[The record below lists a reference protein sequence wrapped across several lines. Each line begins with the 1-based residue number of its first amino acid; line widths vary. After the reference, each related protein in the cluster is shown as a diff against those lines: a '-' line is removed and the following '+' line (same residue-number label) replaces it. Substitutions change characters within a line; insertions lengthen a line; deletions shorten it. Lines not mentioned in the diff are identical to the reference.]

1 MKALLTSMAMTSL
14 LLMGSPALAGT
25 GHSHG
30 PSGHSHEQVVKEISR
45 EEATAKAT
53 AEVARLVEAKK
64 IDASWATVKA
74 DADSEEKKTFN
85 ERLEWVIKFKNEAV
99 TDETKRQLYVFL
111 SLNGDYMG
119 ANHTGN

>member
-1 MKALLTSMAMTSL
+1 MKALFTSL
-14 LLMGSPALAGT
+14 AMASLLVTGSPSMAGT

-30 PSGHSHEQVVKEISR
+30 SSGHEHATKKITS
-45 EEATAKAT
+45 EEATTKAT

-64 IDASWATVKA
+64 IDASWTTVKA
-74 DADSEEKKTFN
+74 DSVEQKTFN
-85 ERLEWVIKFKNEAV
+85 EHLEWVIKFKNETV

-111 SLNGDYMG
+111 SLTGDYMG

>member
-1 MKALLTSMAMTSL
+1 MKTLFTSMAITSL
-14 LLMGSPALAGT
+14 LLMVNPAMAGA

-30 PSGHSHEQVVKEISR
+30 PSGHGHEHAVKEISS
-45 EEATAKAT
+45 EEATTKAT

-64 IDASWATVKA
+64 IDASWSTIKA
-74 DADSEEKKTFN
+74 DSVEKKTFN
-85 ERLEWVIKFKNEAV
+85 ERLEWVIKFNNEAV

-111 SLNGDYMG
+111 SLSGDYMG